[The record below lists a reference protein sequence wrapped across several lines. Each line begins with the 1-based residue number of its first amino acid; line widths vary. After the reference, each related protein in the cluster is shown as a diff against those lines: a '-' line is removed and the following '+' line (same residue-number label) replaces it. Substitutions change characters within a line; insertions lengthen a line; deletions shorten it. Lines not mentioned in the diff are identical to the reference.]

1 MYLTIFLDANRYEFV
16 TSLHLNLAAAEAAY
30 EDLLRE
36 FVLEDG
42 EPLPPKADWHA
53 ACDRCGEYSAH
64 LSKSKVTANSVRK
77 SFSAI
82 AKSLPRK

>member
-53 ACDRCGEYSAH
+53 ACDRCGENPHIFRIESDGELGEEIFLGNSEAA
-64 LSKSKVTANSVRK
+64 TA
-77 SFSAI
+77 
-82 AKSLPRK
+82 

>member
-16 TSLHLNLAAAEAAY
+16 TSLHSNLAAAEAAY

-53 ACDRCGEYSAH
+53 ACDTLRRKPAH
-64 LSKSKVTANSVRK
+64 LSNRM
-77 SFSAI
+77 
-82 AKSLPRK
+82 